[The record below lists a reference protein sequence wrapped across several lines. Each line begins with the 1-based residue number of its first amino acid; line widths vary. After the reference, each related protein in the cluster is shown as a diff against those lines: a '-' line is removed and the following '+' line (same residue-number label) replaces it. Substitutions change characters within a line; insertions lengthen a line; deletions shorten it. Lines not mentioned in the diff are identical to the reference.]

1 MSKNDKCLQEILL
14 ICMSCGA
21 QKPSGKYTPLVDP
34 DSKYAYSH
42 GYCSKECV
50 AKHHGE
56 YIAGLMDDVITWNPN
71 K

>member
-1 MSKNDKCLQEILL
+1 MNDDLQEILM
-14 ICMSCGA
+14 ICMACGA
-21 QKPSGKYTPLVDP
+21 QKPTGRLTQRYDTG
-34 DSKYAYSH
+34 KYAYSH

-50 AKHHGE
+50 AKHHGL